1 MFFTNHLH
9 VLALLA
15 ERPDVRLREVAHEV
29 GITERAAHRIIT
41 ELASGGYVARR
52 RIGSRNRYDVDRNT
66 PLRHPLQSEMTVG
79 EFLELLQGEPTRD
92 GATSQ
97 PAVTANPPEPD
108 QTDHRVAL
116 LAEAEDRFR
125 CLFDHAP
132 IGMALVSAEGRFL
145 KVNRA
150 LCRLIGYPETSLLR
164 SCFQDLTHPDDLD
177 SDVRLAAELLAGR
190 RATYQMDK
198 RYRHA
203 SGQAIWA
210 RLSVSLVR
218 DTAGEPLY
226 FVSQIEAARRVQ
238 PVADDPVQPPRRLQ
252 STGARPITG
261 A

>member
-1 MFFTNHLH
+1 MGHWMFFTNHLH

-15 ERPDVRLREVAHEV
+15 ERPDVRLREVAREV
-29 GITERAAHRIIT
+29 GITERASHRIIT
-41 ELASGGYVARR
+41 ELADDGYVTRR
-52 RIGSRNRYDVDRNT
+52 RIGSRNRYEVDRST

-79 EFLELLQGEPTRD
+79 EFLELLQGEAIPGR
-92 GATSQ
+92 
-97 PAVTANPPEPD
+97 PAPASPSPKPE

-125 CLFDHAP
+125 CLFDLAP

-150 LCRLIGYPETSLLR
+150 LCRLVGYPETSLLR
-164 SCFQDLTHPDDLD
+164 TCFQDLTHPDDLD

-190 RATYQMDK
+190 RASYQMDK

-203 SGQAIWA
+203 AGHVIWA

-238 PVADDPVQPPRRLQ
+238 PVAEEPVQPPRRLQ
-252 STGARPITG
+252 STGARSITG

>member
-1 MFFTNHLH
+1 MGHWMFFTNHLH
-9 VLALLA
+9 VLAMLA
-15 ERPDVRLREVAHEV
+15 ERPDVRLREVAREV

-41 ELASGGYVARR
+41 ELAGDGYVTRR
-52 RIGSRNRYDVDRNT
+52 RIGSRNRYEVDRGT
-66 PLRHPLQSEMTVG
+66 PLRHPLQSAMTVG
-79 EFLELLQGEPTRD
+79 EFLELLQGESAPRRES
-92 GATSQ
+92 APKS
-97 PAVTANPPEPD
+97 PPDEP
-108 QTDHRVAL
+108 DHRVAM

-164 SCFQDLTHPDDLD
+164 TCFQDLTHPDDLD

-190 RATYQMDK
+190 RASYQMDK

-203 SGQAIWA
+203 AGHVIWA

-218 DTAGEPLY
+218 DTVGEPLY
-226 FVSQIEAARRVQ
+226 FVSQIEAARPVQ
-238 PVADDPVQPPRRLQ
+238 AVDGKPVQPPRRLQ
-252 STGARPITG
+252 SAGARSITG

>member
-1 MFFTNHLH
+1 MGHWMFFTNHLH

-15 ERPDVRLREVAHEV
+15 ERPDVRLREVAREV

-41 ELASGGYVARR
+41 ELAGDGYVTRR
-52 RIGSRNRYDVDRNT
+52 RIGSRNRYDVDRGI

-79 EFLELLQGEPTRD
+79 EFLELLQGETAPR
-92 GATSQ
+92 Q
-97 PAVTANPPEPD
+97 PAPKSPPDEPD
-108 QTDHRVAL
+108 RTDHRVAM

-164 SCFQDLTHPDDLD
+164 TCFQDLTHPDDLD

-190 RATYQMDK
+190 RASYQLD
-198 RYRHA
+198 
-203 SGQAIWA
+203 
-210 RLSVSLVR
+210 
-218 DTAGEPLY
+218 
-226 FVSQIEAARRVQ
+226 
-238 PVADDPVQPPRRLQ
+238 
-252 STGARPITG
+252 
-261 A
+261 